1 MTPSPDPAIIERAAE
16 AICALHEDLTRT
28 PWSEWADIVKDCYR
42 ADARAALRA
51 AESPAPT
58 DAAAQKESFV
68 RGEMG
73 MAAADRAQT
82 KLKRPRT
89 KDNANV

>member
-1 MTPSPDPAIIERAAE
+1 MSEITDFMNLPDYVAPV
-16 AICALHEDLTRT
+16 D
-28 PWSEWADIVKDCYR
+28 P
-42 ADARAALRA
+42 RA